1 MYDEVMSSSIKQ
13 LRKEKKITQK
23 ELGQLI
29 GKTEITIRKYEKG
42 DIRVS
47 FEVLRQIIKKIG
59 IDLEHIT
66 KVFENNINL
75 YLNGRNSTEEES
87 NQFLA
92 PLFEVFFELNTYLSE
107 DIKKQFIEQFKKNKI
122 EFISDIEEH
131 KKTEYENLHNNIKD
145 YIISKLM
152 NTLFELK
159 KAKKMG
165 ENSFSFSEEEI
176 EKIIVS
182 NIEFLDYL
190 IDKKAKKIINEDIK
204 I

>member
-176 EKIIVS
+176 V
-182 NIEFLDYL
+182 
-190 IDKKAKKIINEDIK
+190 KKL
-204 I
+204 

>member
-1 MYDEVMSSSIKQ
+1 M
-13 LRKEKKITQK
+13 
-23 ELGQLI
+23 
-29 GKTEITIRKYEKG
+29 
-42 DIRVS
+42 
-47 FEVLRQIIKKIG
+47 
-59 IDLEHIT
+59 
-66 KVFENNINL
+66 
-75 YLNGRNSTEEES
+75 
-87 NQFLA
+87 
-92 PLFEVFFELNTYLSE
+92 NTYLSE